1 MILEL
6 CRPAPQAATAGLF
19 HHVRH
24 GLRWLGN
31 SRRRARARAA
41 MMALDDRLLRDIGVS
56 RTEVQRCALGLHR
69 DKAAA

>member
-6 CRPAPQAATAGLF
+6 CGPAPQATTAGLF
-19 HHVRH
+19 HSARQ

-56 RTEVQRCALGLHR
+56 RTEVQRRALGLDR
-69 DKAAA
+69 DEVAV